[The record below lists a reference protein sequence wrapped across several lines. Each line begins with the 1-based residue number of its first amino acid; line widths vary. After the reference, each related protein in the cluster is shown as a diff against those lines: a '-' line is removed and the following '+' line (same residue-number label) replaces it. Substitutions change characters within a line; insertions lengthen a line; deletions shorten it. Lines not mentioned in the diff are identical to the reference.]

1 MQVLRD
7 DPLRLVRALRFSASL
22 GFRVHPSFWRAVPF
36 AVEALRAKVSGPRKV
51 TELRKIAKASRAALL
66 DFFELAFEP
75 LAAFGDDVAFGDALF
90 GGPSVDPRRLSVAV
104 GFDTARLRVAAATL
118 PPDMEPDAALG
129 AVLAAALISS
139 DLTPCESDGAA
150 GAQSDDEALKTTLEA
165 MAIAEAEV
173 EDAARAGMAAVAD
186 DEPCPVRMRELND
199 AEMAAVATLCLRE
212 ARRACDGLCASNAM
226 RQAAVEPLSILVR
239 LLQPGTPVGH
249 HFLLAA
255 ASGVSLERWGATDG
269 SRDGSRAPS
278 RWVSRTSQLP
288 PRPLVASAAAF
299 ASLVRM
305 WEVLKLDQG
314 EAQRQLAVGADYV
327 LALGASRAS
336 STTSTRLREQLQLLR
351 TVGPTISGRA
361 VAGVPGL
368 PAHLRGLFISMLHVF
383 CRLRAEAVDLST
395 PEALL
400 GYLDET
406 CEGLLDQLR
415 AEWWQDGV
423 WQTGAET
430 GADGRKPRLR
440 EAYTKD
446 ATLAWQRAGVVL
458 ED

>member
-104 GFDTARLRVAAATL
+104 GFDTARMRAAAATL

-139 DLTPCESDGAA
+139 DLTPCDSNGAA
-150 GAQSDDEALKTTLEA
+150 GAQSDDDALKTTLEA

-173 EDAARAGMAAVAD
+173 EDAARAGMTAAAD

-255 ASGVSLERWGATDG
+255 ASGVSLER
-269 SRDGSRAPS
+269 
-278 RWVSRTSQLP
+278 
-288 PRPLVASAAAF
+288 PLVASAAAF

-336 STTSTRLREQLQLLR
+336 SATSTRLREQLQLLR
-351 TVGPTISGRA
+351 TAGPTISGSA

-423 WQTGAET
+423 WQTGA
-430 GADGRKPRLR
+430 DGRKPRLR

-458 ED
+458 EN

>member
-1 MQVLRD
+1 
-7 DPLRLVRALRFSASL
+7 
-22 GFRVHPSFWRAVPF
+22 
-36 AVEALRAKVSGPRKV
+36 
-51 TELRKIAKASRAALL
+51 
-66 DFFELAFEP
+66 
-75 LAAFGDDVAFGDALF
+75 
-90 GGPSVDPRRLSVAV
+90 
-104 GFDTARLRVAAATL
+104 
-118 PPDMEPDAALG
+118 
-129 AVLAAALISS
+129 
-139 DLTPCESDGAA
+139 
-150 GAQSDDEALKTTLEA
+150 
-165 MAIAEAEV
+165 
-173 EDAARAGMAAVAD
+173 
-186 DEPCPVRMRELND
+186 
-199 AEMAAVATLCLRE
+199 
-212 ARRACDGLCASNAM
+212 
-226 RQAAVEPLSILVR
+226 
-239 LLQPGTPVGH
+239 
-249 HFLLAA
+249 
-255 ASGVSLERWGATDG
+255 
-269 SRDGSRAPS
+269 
-278 RWVSRTSQLP
+278 
-288 PRPLVASAAAF
+288 
-299 ASLVRM
+299 M